1 MTDEFTAD
9 AVTTI
14 EQLVFQV
21 GWLEQRRFAQDV
33 AGFGLTPAQFFV
45 LRAILGHDSLPTMG
59 TLAYDTLQHC
69 ATMSGIVDRLE
80 KMGLVVRM
88 RDQQDRRQMLVK
100 LTPAG
105 RDVLARV
112 RQSREKRLIDT
123 FALLSPEQASTLL
136 TLLRTYLEAFRQQY
150 DDATG
155 GEPIPR
161 AGEPC

>member
-69 ATMSGIVDRLE
+69 ATISGIVDRLE
-80 KMGLVVRM
+80 KMGLVVRV
-88 RDQQDRRQMLVK
+88 RNQQDRRQMLVE
-100 LTPAG
+100 LTAAG
-105 RDVLARV
+105 CDVLARV

-123 FALLSPEQASTLL
+123 FALLSPEQATALL

-150 DDATG
+150 DDTAG
-155 GEPIPR
+155 GEPVPR

>member
-69 ATMSGIVDRLE
+69 ATISGIVDRLE
-80 KMGLVVRM
+80 KMGLVVRV

-112 RQSREKRLIDT
+112 RQ
-123 FALLSPEQASTLL
+123 TLDG
-136 TLLRTYLEAFRQQY
+136 A
-150 DDATG
+150 
-155 GEPIPR
+155 
-161 AGEPC
+161 

>member
-1 MTDEFTAD
+1 MAEPLSSD
-9 AVTTI
+9 AFDAI

-69 ATMSGIVDRLE
+69 ATISGIVDRLE
-80 KMGLVVRM
+80 KMGLVVRV
-88 RDQQDRRQMLVK
+88 RGHGDRRLMLVE
-100 LTPAG
+100 LTVLG

-112 RQSREKRLIDT
+112 RQSREQRLKDT
-123 FALLSPEQASTLL
+123 FALLSPEQTTALL
-136 TLLRTYLEAFRQQY
+136 ALLRTYLEAFRQQY
-150 DDATG
+150 EDPSDETPVCQAVG
-155 GEPIPR
+155 Q
-161 AGEPC
+161 